1 MAVKRIGILG
11 STGSIGTSALAVID
25 AYPDRLAVAGL
36 AASTSVDALARQTA
50 RYKPAIAAIASEAC
64 VDRLRAGAPKGTT
77 VTTGPD
83 GLIAVATHPE
93 VDLLLCASSGTA
105 ALEAVLAGIEA
116 GKTIA
121 IANKEVLVMAGAL
134 VTRAARRH
142 GVTLLP
148 VDSEHNA
155 IHQCLHGRSAA
166 DVRRL
171 VLTASGGP
179 FREWPAERLATVTPD
194 MALRHPTWQMGR
206 KITVD
211 S

>member
-1 MAVKRIGILG
+1 
-11 STGSIGTSALAVID
+11 
-25 AYPDRLAVAGL
+25 
-36 AASTSVDALARQTA
+36 
-50 RYKPAIAAIASEAC
+50 
-64 VDRLRAGAPKGTT
+64 
-77 VTTGPD
+77 
-83 GLIAVATHPE
+83 
-93 VDLLLCASSGTA
+93 
-105 ALEAVLAGIEA
+105 
-116 GKTIA
+116 
-121 IANKEVLVMAGAL
+121 ANKEVLVMAGAL

-206 KITVD
+206 KITRGSATRINKGLEGLEAHWLCAVPADRIHVD
-211 S
+211 GHPQSIVHAVVEQTDGSTIAQLSVTDTRLPIRYAFSYPERWDAMLPPLDLTP